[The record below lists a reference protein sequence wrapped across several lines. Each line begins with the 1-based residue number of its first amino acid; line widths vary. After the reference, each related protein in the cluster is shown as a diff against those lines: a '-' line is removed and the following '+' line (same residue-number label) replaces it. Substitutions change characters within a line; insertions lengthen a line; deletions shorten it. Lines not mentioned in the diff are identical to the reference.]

1 MHIEFL
7 TELGA
12 KVTVQVDNPDK
23 LLDVQRQYGKLGW
36 TSGDVPTGGY
46 QFPLDNA
53 PDFDW
58 SLIGARKWTNPE
70 GEVMVMHR
78 GYAYK
83 IRQMDAVESRKMTLP
98 ACVKVSRGAKPSDPD
113 HIREKGDGE
122 FEYVTLAVF
131 RGGKRVEKFAE
142 PRQGQQ
148 QRPPQQQQDR
158 EPEAPQEAPVTV
170 KVLGEVFAQ
179 KLDERM
185 TAFLQGTR
193 FEQKN
198 HVKLA
203 AHIVKRE
210 ITTLAD
216 LTEEEAK
223 HVSQVCEREKRKAE
237 ESAA

>member
-1 MHIEFL
+1 MQIEFL

-12 KVTVQVDNPDK
+12 KVSVQVDSPDK
-23 LLDVQRQYGKLGW
+23 LLGVQRQYGKLGW

-70 GEVMVMHR
+70 GETMVMHR

-83 IRQMDAVESRKMTLP
+83 IRPMDAVESKKMTLP

-131 RGGKRVEKFAE
+131 RGGKRQEKFAE

-148 QRPPQQQQDR
+148 QRPPAAAAGHGSGAARAAQ
-158 EPEAPQEAPVTV
+158 
-170 KVLGEVFAQ
+170 LGAGMEGSG
-179 KLDERM
+179 RWNP
-185 TAFLQGTR
+185 LQHQRRPG
-193 FEQKN
+193 
-198 HVKLA
+198 
-203 AHIVKRE
+203 
-210 ITTLAD
+210 
-216 LTEEEAK
+216 
-223 HVSQVCEREKRKAE
+223 
-237 ESAA
+237 

>member
-1 MHIEFL
+1 MMQIEFL

-12 KVTVQVDNPDK
+12 KVSVQVDSPDK

-70 GEVMVMHR
+70 GETLVMHR

-83 IRQMDAVESRKMTLP
+83 IRPMDAVDSRKMTLP
-98 ACVKVSRGAKPSDPD
+98 ACVKVSRGAKPSDRD

-131 RGGKRVEKFAE
+131 RGGKRLEKFAE

-148 QRPPQQQQDR
+148 QQPPQQQQDT
-158 EPEAPQEAPVTV
+158 EAPPPDRNYNQEWREATHGTIYAGGVGRAQLAE
-170 KVLGEVFAQ
+170 KVGES
-179 KLDERM
+179 LNLPER
-185 TAFLQGTR
+185 TF
-193 FEQKN
+193 
-198 HVKLA
+198 
-203 AHIVKRE
+203 
-210 ITTLAD
+210 AD
-216 LTEEEAK
+216 LWNLKRADVREMLINTARAWLEED
-223 HVSQVCEREKRKAE
+223 RKQA
-237 ESAA
+237 S